1 MRDEIKNNNLL
12 FEKNKK
18 DNSHD
23 TYSQSKSYILTEI
36 NNYNNKSFSKTKNI
50 LIPTKLINNRF
61 DNYNSKNC
69 KTLNIKFIKSLITK
83 PEAIPFDG
91 YLCKRKKPTINYL
104 LNKTKVKE
112 NKKLLEENILFKCP
126 YPLIKYLSNRK
137 VKNKSRQLITD
148 MLRAKFNDLS
158 IKQKKEMQYKT
169 TKSLIKLSK
178 NKYPKINNLSQ
189 NKTYN
194 NSKIDESFTLS
205 TSKIKN
211 QFIKIKNKHYVKKL
225 NLNSFLN
232 NYSTDNKLSDESR
245 KLIIYNIKKLRT
257 YNNNIKYKE
266 HKAITNNI
274 SFLRETETQKYE
286 NVTMNHILKDISLLK
301 FNNHIMP
308 INY

>member
-1 MRDEIKNNNLL
+1 MRDEIQNNNLL

-83 PEAIPFDG
+83 PDAIPFDG

-148 MLRAKFNDLS
+148 ILRAKFNDLS
-158 IKQKKEMQYKT
+158 IKQKKEMQYKPI
-169 TKSLIKLSK
+169 KSLIKLSK

-189 NKTYN
+189 KKKYN

>member
-1 MRDEIKNNNLL
+1 MRDEIQNNNLL
-12 FEKNKK
+12 FEKTQK

-148 MLRAKFNDLS
+148 ILRAKFNDLS

-189 NKTYN
+189 KKKYN

>member
-1 MRDEIKNNNLL
+1 MRDEIQNNNLL

-61 DNYNSKNC
+61 NNYNSKNC

-148 MLRAKFNDLS
+148 ILRAKFNDLS
-158 IKQKKEMQYKT
+158 IKQKKEMQYKP

-178 NKYPKINNLSQ
+178 NKYPKLNNLSQ

>member
-1 MRDEIKNNNLL
+1 M
-12 FEKNKK
+12 
-18 DNSHD
+18 
-23 TYSQSKSYILTEI
+23 TEI

-83 PEAIPFDG
+83 PDAIPFDG

-148 MLRAKFNDLS
+148 ILRAKFNDLS
-158 IKQKKEMQYKT
+158 IKQKKEMQYKPI
-169 TKSLIKLSK
+169 KSLIKLSK

>member
-1 MRDEIKNNNLL
+1 MRDEIQNNNLL

-69 KTLNIKFIKSLITK
+69 KTLNIKFIKNLITK

-148 MLRAKFNDLS
+148 ILRAKFNDLS
-158 IKQKKEMQYKT
+158 IKQKKEMQYKP

>member
-1 MRDEIKNNNLL
+1 MRDEIQNNNLL
-12 FEKNKK
+12 LEKNKK

-69 KTLNIKFIKSLITK
+69 KTLNIKFIKNLITK

-148 MLRAKFNDLS
+148 ILRAKFNDLS
-158 IKQKKEMQYKT
+158 IKQKKEMQYKP

>member
-148 MLRAKFNDLS
+148 ILRAKFNDLS

-189 NKTYN
+189 KKKYN

>member
-1 MRDEIKNNNLL
+1 MRDEIQISNLL

-69 KTLNIKFIKSLITK
+69 KTLNIKFIKNLITK

-148 MLRAKFNDLS
+148 ILRAKFNDLS
-158 IKQKKEMQYKT
+158 IKQKKEMQYKP

-178 NKYPKINNLSQ
+178 NKYPKINNLPQ

>member
-69 KTLNIKFIKSLITK
+69 KTLNIKFIKNLITK
-83 PEAIPFDG
+83 PDAIPFDG

-148 MLRAKFNDLS
+148 ILRAKFNDLS

>member
-1 MRDEIKNNNLL
+1 MRDEIQNNNLL

-148 MLRAKFNDLS
+148 ILRAKFNDLS
-158 IKQKKEMQYKT
+158 IKQKKEMQYKP

-286 NVTMNHILKDISLLK
+286 NVTMNHIL
-301 FNNHIMP
+301 N
-308 INY
+308 

>member
-1 MRDEIKNNNLL
+1 MRDEIQISNLL

-148 MLRAKFNDLS
+148 ILRAKFNDLS
-158 IKQKKEMQYKT
+158 IKQKKEMQYKPI
-169 TKSLIKLSK
+169 KSLIKLSK

>member
-1 MRDEIKNNNLL
+1 MRDEIQNNNLL

-83 PEAIPFDG
+83 PDAIPFDG

-158 IKQKKEMQYKT
+158 IKQKKEMQYKPI
-169 TKSLIKLSK
+169 KSLIKLSK

-189 NKTYN
+189 KKKYN

-286 NVTMNHILKDISLLK
+286 NVTMNHIH
-301 FNNHIMP
+301 N
-308 INY
+308 

>member
-1 MRDEIKNNNLL
+1 MRDEIQNNNLL

-148 MLRAKFNDLS
+148 ILRAKFNDLS
-158 IKQKKEMQYKT
+158 IKQKKEMQYKP

-178 NKYPKINNLSQ
+178 NKYPKLNNLSQ

>member
-1 MRDEIKNNNLL
+1 MRDEVKNNNLL

-61 DNYNSKNC
+61 DNCNSKNC

-148 MLRAKFNDLS
+148 ILRAKFNDLS
-158 IKQKKEMQYKT
+158 IKQKKEMQYKP

>member
-69 KTLNIKFIKSLITK
+69 KTLNVKFIESLITK

-148 MLRAKFNDLS
+148 ILRAKFNDLS

-194 NSKIDESFTLS
+194 DSKIDESFTLS

>member
-1 MRDEIKNNNLL
+1 MRDEIQISNLL
-12 FEKNKK
+12 LEKNKK

-69 KTLNIKFIKSLITK
+69 KTLNIKFIKNLITK

-148 MLRAKFNDLS
+148 ILRAKFNDLS
-158 IKQKKEMQYKT
+158 IKQKKEMQYKP

-225 NLNSFLN
+225 NLNSFLT

>member
-148 MLRAKFNDLS
+148 ILRAKFNDLS
-158 IKQKKEMQYKT
+158 IKQKKEMQYKPI
-169 TKSLIKLSK
+169 KSLIKLSK

>member
-1 MRDEIKNNNLL
+1 MREEIQISNLL

-18 DNSHD
+18 DNSHN
-23 TYSQSKSYILTEI
+23 TYFQSKSYILTEI

-148 MLRAKFNDLS
+148 ILRAKFNDLS
-158 IKQKKEMQYKT
+158 IKQKKEMQYKP

-211 QFIKIKNKHYVKKL
+211 QFIKLKNKHYVKKL

>member
-1 MRDEIKNNNLL
+1 MRDEIQNNNLL

-69 KTLNIKFIKSLITK
+69 KTLNIKFIKNLITK
-83 PEAIPFDG
+83 PDAIPFDG

-148 MLRAKFNDLS
+148 ILRAKFNDLS
-158 IKQKKEMQYKT
+158 IKQKKEMQYKP

-189 NKTYN
+189 KKTYN

>member
-1 MRDEIKNNNLL
+1 MRDEIQNNNLL

-83 PEAIPFDG
+83 PEVIPFDG
-91 YLCKRKKPTINYL
+91 YLFKRKKPTINYL

-148 MLRAKFNDLS
+148 ILRAKFNDLS
-158 IKQKKEMQYKT
+158 IKQKKEMQYKP

>member
-148 MLRAKFNDLS
+148 ILRAKFNDLS
-158 IKQKKEMQYKT
+158 IKQKKEMQYKP

-178 NKYPKINNLSQ
+178 NKYPKINNLSP

>member
-1 MRDEIKNNNLL
+1 MRDEIQNNNLL

-148 MLRAKFNDLS
+148 ILRAKFNDLS
-158 IKQKKEMQYKT
+158 IKQKKEMQYKPN
-169 TKSLIKLSK
+169 KSLIKLSK

>member
-1 MRDEIKNNNLL
+1 MRDEIQNNNLL

-148 MLRAKFNDLS
+148 ILRAKFNDLS
-158 IKQKKEMQYKT
+158 IKQKKEMQYKP

>member
-1 MRDEIKNNNLL
+1 MRDEIQNNNLL

-83 PEAIPFDG
+83 PDAIPFDG

-148 MLRAKFNDLS
+148 ILRAKFNDLS
-158 IKQKKEMQYKT
+158 IKQKKEMQYKPI
-169 TKSLIKLSK
+169 KSLIKLSK

>member
-148 MLRAKFNDLS
+148 ILRAKFNDLS
-158 IKQKKEMQYKT
+158 IKQKKEMQYKPN
-169 TKSLIKLSK
+169 KSLIKLSK

-189 NKTYN
+189 KKTYN

-257 YNNNIKYKE
+257 FNNNIKYKE

>member
-148 MLRAKFNDLS
+148 ILRAKFNDLS
-158 IKQKKEMQYKT
+158 IKQKKEMQYKP

-178 NKYPKINNLSQ
+178 NKYSKINNLSQ

-194 NSKIDESFTLS
+194 NSKIDEIFTLS

-211 QFIKIKNKHYVKKL
+211 QLIKIKNKHYVKKL

>member
-61 DNYNSKNC
+61 NNYNSKNC

-126 YPLIKYLSNRK
+126 YPLIKYLSNKK

-148 MLRAKFNDLS
+148 ILRAKFNDLS
-158 IKQKKEMQYKT
+158 IKQKKEMQYKP

>member
-83 PEAIPFDG
+83 PDAIPFDG

-148 MLRAKFNDLS
+148 ILRAKFNDLS
-158 IKQKKEMQYKT
+158 IKQKKEMQYKP

-286 NVTMNHILKDISLLK
+286 NVTMNHIL
-301 FNNHIMP
+301 N
-308 INY
+308 

>member
-1 MRDEIKNNNLL
+1 M
-12 FEKNKK
+12 
-18 DNSHD
+18 
-23 TYSQSKSYILTEI
+23 
-36 NNYNNKSFSKTKNI
+36 
-50 LIPTKLINNRF
+50 
-61 DNYNSKNC
+61 
-69 KTLNIKFIKSLITK
+69 
-83 PEAIPFDG
+83 
-91 YLCKRKKPTINYL
+91 
-104 LNKTKVKE
+104 NKTKVKE

-148 MLRAKFNDLS
+148 ILRAKFNDLS
-158 IKQKKEMQYKT
+158 IKQKKEMQYKP

-225 NLNSFLN
+225 NLNSFLT

>member
-1 MRDEIKNNNLL
+1 MRDEIQNNNLL

-50 LIPTKLINNRF
+50 LISTKLINNRF

-148 MLRAKFNDLS
+148 ILRAKFNDLS
-158 IKQKKEMQYKT
+158 IKQKKEMQYKP

>member
-1 MRDEIKNNNLL
+1 MRDEIQNNNLL
-12 FEKNKK
+12 FKKNKK

-91 YLCKRKKPTINYL
+91 YLCKRKKTTINYL

-148 MLRAKFNDLS
+148 ILRAKFNDLS
-158 IKQKKEMQYKT
+158 IKQKKEMQYKP

-274 SFLRETETQKYE
+274 SFLRETETQKHE

>member
-148 MLRAKFNDLS
+148 ILRAKFNDLS
-158 IKQKKEMQYKT
+158 IKQKKEMQYKP

-211 QFIKIKNKHYVKKL
+211 QFIKLKNKHYVKKL

>member
-1 MRDEIKNNNLL
+1 MRDEIQNNNLL

-18 DNSHD
+18 DKSHD

-112 NKKLLEENILFKCP
+112 NKKLLEENILFKCS

-148 MLRAKFNDLS
+148 ILRAKFNDLS
-158 IKQKKEMQYKT
+158 IKQKKEMQYKP

-257 YNNNIKYKE
+257 YNNNKY
-266 HKAITNNI
+266 
-274 SFLRETETQKYE
+274 
-286 NVTMNHILKDISLLK
+286 
-301 FNNHIMP
+301 
-308 INY
+308 

>member
-1 MRDEIKNNNLL
+1 MRDEIKISNLL

-148 MLRAKFNDLS
+148 ILRAKFNDLS
-158 IKQKKEMQYKT
+158 IKQKKEMQYKP

>member
-61 DNYNSKNC
+61 NNYNSKNC

-148 MLRAKFNDLS
+148 ILRAKFNDLS
-158 IKQKKEMQYKT
+158 IKQKKEMQYKP

-178 NKYPKINNLSQ
+178 NKYPKLNNLSQ

>member
-83 PEAIPFDG
+83 PDAIPFDG

-148 MLRAKFNDLS
+148 ILRAKFNDLS
-158 IKQKKEMQYKT
+158 IKQKKEMQYKPI
-169 TKSLIKLSK
+169 KSLIKLSK

-189 NKTYN
+189 KKKYN

>member
-1 MRDEIKNNNLL
+1 MRDEIQNNNLL

-158 IKQKKEMQYKT
+158 IKQKKEMQYKPA
-169 TKSLIKLSK
+169 KSLIKLSK

-286 NVTMNHILKDISLLK
+286 NVTMNHIH
-301 FNNHIMP
+301 N
-308 INY
+308 

>member
-1 MRDEIKNNNLL
+1 MRDEIQNNNLL
-12 FEKNKK
+12 FEKTQK

-23 TYSQSKSYILTEI
+23 TYSQSKSYMLTEI

-148 MLRAKFNDLS
+148 ILRAKFNDLS

-189 NKTYN
+189 KKKYN

>member
-1 MRDEIKNNNLL
+1 MRDEIQNNNLL

-137 VKNKSRQLITD
+137 VKNKSRQLIID
-148 MLRAKFNDLS
+148 ILRAKFNDLS

-245 KLIIYNIKKLRT
+245 KLLNIKNTKQLLIIYL
-257 YNNNIKYKE
+257 
-266 HKAITNNI
+266 
-274 SFLRETETQKYE
+274 F
-286 NVTMNHILKDISLLK
+286 
-301 FNNHIMP
+301 
-308 INY
+308 